1 MRATGVVPSP
11 SRFSALVAPDPSAQ
25 GKVRAPNAMIP
36 WRWFPGRGRTITGRG
51 AAKLAFAALRSRFF
65 EYDRRKEQ
73 FAVIVF
79 SAEVVPHK
87 RTSVKRH
94 AFLNKWIEV

>member
-1 MRATGVVPSP
+1 LITP
-11 SRFSALVAPDPSAQ
+11 VAPDPSAQ
-25 GKVRAPNAMIP
+25 GKVAAPNAMMP
-36 WRWFPGRGRTITGRG
+36 WRRFAGRGRTTRGKG

-79 SAEVVPHK
+79 SADVVPHK
-87 RTSVKRH
+87 RTPVKRH